1 MHLYQQDD
9 PFQESYVKI
18 SSNQKKAIETILHC
32 DLHLTQSISDISRAD
47 FLKFSLEFIL
57 TYLRYLLFRVRD
69 ARLYSFSI
77 PSTIMQCLWDA
88 ISNDE
93 GENFVHFMTIDN
105 WFKARFLRIK
115 KNIFKLMKQEALE
128 QLVPMLL
135 LSTVAADTTPS
146 DRRINTKIVDQL
158 REMAYLTVTLMSRIQ
173 EPDVAIM
180 FINEAR

>member
-1 MHLYQQDD
+1 
-9 PFQESYVKI
+9 
-18 SSNQKKAIETILHC
+18 
-32 DLHLTQSISDISRAD
+32 
-47 FLKFSLEFIL
+47 
-57 TYLRYLLFRVRD
+57 
-69 ARLYSFSI
+69 
-77 PSTIMQCLWDA
+77 MQCLWDA

-146 DRRINTKIVDQL
+146 DRRINTKIVD
-158 REMAYLTVTLMSRIQ
+158 
-173 EPDVAIM
+173 
-180 FINEAR
+180 